1 MDPQTNAVVLAGAF
15 EQIGNHLFGMGEG
28 WADRALKIFLL
39 IAVLVTIITKMSMK
53 AAIGVVLGLVICMG
67 IYNART
73 ELADAFKDEITKIG
87 SVTPTDPPPQSASM
101 PAGRVAAGPGEGAA
115 GERPA

>member
-1 MDPQTNAVVLAGAF
+1 MDPQTNVVLAGAF
-15 EQIGNHLFGMGEG
+15 EQIGTHLFGMGEG
-28 WADRALKIFLL
+28 WADRALKLFLL

-53 AAIGVVLGLVICMG
+53 AAIGVVLGFVICLG

-73 ELADAFKDEITKIG
+73 ELADAFKNEVTQIG
-87 SVTPTDPPPQSASM
+87 SVTPTNPPQSAST
-101 PAGRVAAGPGEGAA
+101 PVGRVAAGTGEGIV